1 MVLRTVVAL
10 VCLPLIFL
18 VIYVLPPI
26 AIPIALAGLCAIG
39 VYEALWATGFLRNGR
54 IMAYSVLMS
63 VLIPFWVYGG
73 SSGVYALAGLFL
85 YVFLLFCEAIASKN
99 TLGLERLGGTF
110 FLTLF
115 IPLALTSFLRI
126 RLMEGWEF
134 YILVP
139 FVAAF
144 CSDVCAYFAGLT
156 LGKHKLAPVLSP
168 KKTVEGAV
176 GGFLGATLGMVL
188 YGLVWRWAFALGGM
202 DVRAYLT
209 LALYGALGSI
219 VSQIGDLS
227 FSCIKREYGIKD
239 FGNLF
244 PGHGGVLDRFD
255 SVILCAPFMEL
266 LIHVLPLAAAI
277 VF

>member
-1 MVLRTVVAL
+1 MVIRTLVAL

-26 AIPIALAGLCAIG
+26 AMPIALALLCAIG
-39 VYEALWATGFLRNGR
+39 VYEALCATNFLRCR
-54 IMAYSVLMS
+54 RVAVYSILFAA
-63 VLIPFWVYGG
+63 LIPFWVYG
-73 SSGVYALAGLFL
+73 SSVSVFALAGIFL

-115 IPLALTSFLRI
+115 IPLALTAFLRI
-126 RLMEGWEF
+126 RLWDQWRF
-134 YILVP
+134 YILFP

-144 CSDVCAYFAGLT
+144 VSDACAYFTGMT
-156 LGKHKLAPVLSP
+156 IGKHKLAPSLSP

-176 GGFLGATLGMVL
+176 GGFVGATLGMML
-188 YGLVWRWAFALGGM
+188 YGFIWSRFFGGAM
-202 DVRAYLT
+202 NYPI
-209 LALYGALGSI
+209 LALYGALGS
-219 VSQIGDLS
+219 VASQIGDLS

-255 SVILCAPFMEL
+255 SVILCAPLMEL
-266 LIHVLPLAAAI
+266 LIQLLP
-277 VF
+277 VVK

>member
-26 AIPIALAGLCAIG
+26 AIPFALAILCALG
-39 VYEALWATGFLRNGR
+39 VYEALCATKFLRHKR
-54 IMAYSVLMS
+54 IAAYSILLS
-63 VLIPFWVYGG
+63 ALIPFWVYGG
-73 SSGVYALAGLFL
+73 NNNVYALGGLFF

-115 IPLALTSFLRI
+115 IPLALTSLLRI
-126 RLMEGWEF
+126 RQMEGWRF
-134 YILVP
+134 YILFP

-144 CSDVCAYFAGLT
+144 LSDACAYFAGLT
-156 LGKHKLAPVLSP
+156 LGRHKLAPVLSP

-176 GGFLGATLGMVL
+176 GGFLGATLGMML
-188 YGLVWRWAFALGGM
+188 YGFIWSRVFGGGM
-202 DVRAYLT
+202 RYPV
-209 LALYGALGSI
+209 LALYGALGSV

-255 SVILCAPFMEL
+255 SVILCAPLMEL
-266 LIHVLPLAAAI
+266 LLQLVP
-277 VF
+277 VVK